1 MSRHTFANESLDKTT
16 VRTSVAF
23 AYVDGL
29 DDGHESNHSVESQ
42 GGDLGKNEE
51 SVVRRFG
58 DILTKKPATQISTTP
73 AQVMSNLPRR

>member
-29 DDGHESNHSVESQ
+29 DDGHESDHSVESQ
-42 GGDLGKNEE
+42 GSDLGRNE

-58 DILTKKPATQISTTP
+58 NILTKKPATQISTTP